1 MQEYVTGKCNETK
14 NQLQMKCDSTNN
26 SVSKVN
32 FTIRIVKLI
41 MYILPCTHI
50 LLIFMYVRKLNPIAA
65 VVL

>member
-41 MYILPCTHI
+41 MYIRPCTHI
-50 LLIFMYVRKLNPIAA
+50 LPIFIYVKKNSTP
-65 VVL
+65 